1 MKYFLTFL
9 LIFTLTSCNEK
20 IDKAENDKK
29 YAEENHQEDES
40 SDHEHSHEAPNGG
53 VLTEVGEHA
62 ASLEWLVEDGQFK
75 IYIFDGCAEKPIR
88 VAQKEIKVVLK
99 VDEEKEISLTPVT
112 NKLTGEKP
120 GDSNTFAADV
130 SDLSKEKISAIT
142 VHSVAIQGID
152 YKNVNLKVK

>member
-1 MKYFLTFL
+1 M
-9 LIFTLTSCNEK
+9 
-20 IDKAENDKK
+20 
-29 YAEENHQEDES
+29 
-40 SDHEHSHEAPNGG
+40 
-53 VLTEVGEHA
+53 
-62 ASLEWLVEDGQFK
+62 
-75 IYIFDGCAEKPIR
+75 
-88 VAQKEIKVVLK
+88 VLK

-152 YKNVNLKVK
+152 YKNVKLKVK